1 LKGQNDFRSFAVLHM
16 NEELLMINPMEL
28 KEEARRYEKET
39 SVSLQTKVPVF
50 IRLDGK
56 AFSTL
61 TRNFRKPYDE
71 VFAKSMQQT
80 LHYLCN
86 IPQGCVFGYTA
97 SDEIT
102 LVLTDYHKL
111 TSCPWFDY
119 RVEKIATIAASKA
132 SVVFNRFFYENKEHF
147 YETYNG
153 DDRDCLYEAYN
164 KALESAPVFDGRCF
178 NVPEARVCEMILW
191 RQYDTR
197 RNSIQSL
204 GQAYFSERTMR
215 GKSNE
220 EVLDMLMSEH
230 DVDWNAMPTAYKT
243 GCCCTKGT
251 EPFGRKQKWKM
262 DFELP
267 MLVGDGRRYLQDI
280 MDAVRDPEYYN
291 EE

>member
-1 LKGQNDFRSFAVLHM
+1 MKGHGDVLSLVVHM
-16 NEELLMINPMEL
+16 NEEFLTINPMEL
-28 KEEARRYEKET
+28 KEEAHRYEKTNRIFLEK
-39 SVSLQTKVPVF
+39 KVPVF
-50 IRLDGK
+50 IRLDGN

-80 LHYLCN
+80 LQYMCS

-119 RVEKIATIAASKA
+119 RIEKIATIAASKA
-132 SVVFNRFFYENKEHF
+132 SVAFNKFLYANKERF
-147 YETYNG
+147 YETYDG
-153 DDRDCLYEAYN
+153 DDKEMLYDAYN
-164 KALESAPVFDGRCF
+164 KALESDPVFDGRCF
-178 NVPEARVCEMILW
+178 NVPEHRVCEMILW

-204 GQAYFSERTMR
+204 GQAHFSERMMR
-215 GKSNE
+215 GKSNA
-220 EVLDMLMSEH
+220 EVLEMLTNEH
-230 DVDWNAMPTAYKT
+230 NVDWNDMPTAYKT
-243 GCCCTKGT
+243 GCCCTKGI

-262 DFELP
+262 DFDLP
-267 MLVGDGRRYLQDI
+267 MLVGDGRKYLQDI
-280 MDAVRDPEYYN
+280 MDAVRDPEYYT